1 MGLDVWFALDIRQ
14 GLASGLALV
23 LETASANGPPNGD
36 FMRGVLA
43 MARAQAIQYGVS
55 WTDVLADIR
64 AATGGQAYDEM
75 GLLALGH
82 TGDCGRGA
90 RPLDDTG
97 ARV

>member
-23 LETASANGPPNGD
+23 LETAAASGPPNAD
-36 FMRGVLA
+36 FVRGVLA

-64 AATGGQAYDEM
+64 AATGGQDYAVM
-75 GLLALGH
+75 GALAPGH
-82 TGDCGRGA
+82 DGDSGRGA